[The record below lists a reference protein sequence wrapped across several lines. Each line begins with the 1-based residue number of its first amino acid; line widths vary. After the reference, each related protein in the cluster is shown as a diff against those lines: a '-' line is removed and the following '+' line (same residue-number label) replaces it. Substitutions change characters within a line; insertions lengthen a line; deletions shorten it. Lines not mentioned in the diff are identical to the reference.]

1 LNKVLIIEPSNTFAQ
16 FAKYALTRLGYEI
29 FHVQTATEALDKIEH
44 IMPNLI
50 ISETTI
56 RDISGLE
63 LCERIMQNQ
72 MLKDIPFV
80 FISTDGLEDTRQ
92 KAKDA
97 GCTDYLMK
105 PVTAGEFHE
114 LMQRHLP
121 FRKKRH
127 HIRAKMGVTAT
138 IDDGEKLQEMRTL
151 TLGEGGL
158 YLSSEKP
165 YNVGTRLTINLLLPS
180 LNSPLILQGEVIY
193 INDKSEAGLA
203 KGMGVKFIELN
214 QNMKVILRHYI
225 QSYLSDY
232 LSESPSIE

>member
-1 LNKVLIIEPSNTFAQ
+1 
-16 FAKYALTRLGYEI
+16 
-29 FHVQTATEALDKIEH
+29 
-44 IMPNLI
+44 
-50 ISETTI
+50 
-56 RDISGLE
+56 
-63 LCERIMQNQ
+63 
-72 MLKDIPFV
+72 
-80 FISTDGLEDTRQ
+80 
-92 KAKDA
+92 
-97 GCTDYLMK
+97 MK

-121 FRKKRH
+121 FRQKRH

-165 YNVGTRLTINLLLPS
+165 YKVGTTLTINLLLPS

-193 INDKSEAGLA
+193 INDKSEAGLT

-225 QSYLSDY
+225 QSYLSNY